1 MALNP
6 EVMAKAQKEIDA
18 VVGNE
23 RLPGFADRE
32 NLPYINALVKEVF
45 RWHSVVPTG
54 NLKSDT
60 SIRSYRADLRQ
71 SQAFRIVLCKMI
83 YTTAT

>member
-18 VVGNE
+18 VVGRE

-45 RWHSVVPTG
+45 QWHSVVPTG
-54 NLKSDT
+54 EVRDHITL
-60 SIRSYRADLRQ
+60 
-71 SQAFRIVLCKMI
+71 IVPC
-83 YTTAT
+83 

>member
-6 EVMAKAQKEIDA
+6 EVMANAQKEIDA

-23 RLPGFADRE
+23 RLPGYADRE
-32 NLPYINALVKEVF
+32 NLPYVNALVKEVF

-54 NLKSDT
+54 KIPRNIAVVVL
-60 SIRSYRADLRQ
+60 IRPC
-71 SQAFRIVLCKMI
+71 QAFHIVLCKTI
-83 YTTAT
+83 STTAT

>member
-6 EVMAKAQKEIDA
+6 EVMAKAQREIDA

-32 NLPYINALVKEVF
+32 NLPYTNALVKEVF

-54 NLKSDT
+54 N
-60 SIRSYRADLRQ
+60 I
-71 SQAFRIVLCKMI
+71 
-83 YTTAT
+83 